1 MHTFPKI
8 LASVALLATVTAGLS
23 SARASEVAAHGA
35 SAVGSIEAPDS
46 RGGKIDAYH
55 ARFGR
60 ARPVV
65 AVVGENGSP
74 DSSTELTDFM
84 IPYGVLTE
92 SGAAETVAVSTQPGL
107 LKMRQ
112 ALTIKPNETVAQF
125 DVRFPDGADYVIV
138 PAVSKFQ
145 DATLLNWIRAQG
157 AKGATIVSICD
168 GALVVASSGLMKG
181 HRATSHWDTQELRF
195 KKFPEIDWQKN
206 VRYVADGKIV
216 SSAGISAA
224 LPISIAL
231 VEAIAGR
238 TRAVALANQLGV
250 ADWSAHHNSD
260 VFIPQFGVNLTTFAT
275 THFINQW
282 FHSVQNIGV
291 PVSPGVDDIALAFTA
306 DAYSRTGRSQAYSLS
321 TTAQPVRTRHG
332 LMIVPDRIA
341 GGGDRVDQILPA
353 FDATPPAL
361 ALDKAIAGIERR
373 YGRRTA
379 YGVALDFE
387 YPGFHY

>member
-1 MHTFPKI
+1 MH
-8 LASVALLATVTAGLS
+8 ASLNSFAGFTLVAALTAGT
-23 SARASEVAAHGA
+23 A
-35 SAVGSIEAPDS
+35 SAFASAAAPPAVSMGGNSDES
-46 RGGKIDAYH
+46 DTRSGKIDTYH

-60 ARPVV
+60 ARAVV
-65 AVVGENGSP
+65 AVVGENGSA

-84 IPYGVLTE
+84 IPYGVLSQ
-92 SGAAETVAVSTQPGL
+92 SGAADTVALSTQPGL

-112 ALTIKPNETVAQF
+112 ALTIKPQETVAEF
-125 DVRFPDGADYVIV
+125 DVRVPDGADYVIV

-145 DATLLNWIRAQG
+145 DPTLLAWIRAQS

-181 HRATSHWDTQELRF
+181 HRATSHWDTQDLRF
-195 KKFPEIDWQKN
+195 KKFPEIEWQKN

-224 LPISIAL
+224 LPVSIAL
-231 VEAIAGR
+231 VEAIAGH
-238 TRAVALANQLGV
+238 TRATVLANELGV
-250 ADWSAHHNSD
+250 AGWGVRHNSD
-260 VFIPQFGVNLTTFAT
+260 VFIPQFGVNLTVFAT
-275 THFINQW
+275 THFTNAW

-291 PVSPGVDDIALAFTA
+291 PVSAGVDDIALAFTA
-306 DAYSRTGRSQAYSLS
+306 DAYSRTGRSQAYSLAA
-321 TTAQPVRTRHG
+321 TAQPVRTRHG

-341 GGGDRVDQILPA
+341 GGVEPFSQILPA
-353 FDATPPAL
+353 FDAAPSAL

-387 YPGFHY
+387 YPGYRY